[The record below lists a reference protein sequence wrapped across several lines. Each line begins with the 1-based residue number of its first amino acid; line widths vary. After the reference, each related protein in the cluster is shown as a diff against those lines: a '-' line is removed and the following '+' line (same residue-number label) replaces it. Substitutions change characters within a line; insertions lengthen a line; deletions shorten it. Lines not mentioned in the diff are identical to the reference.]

1 MAGAAAGFAIGVAA
15 GLFSLCPHPT
25 TKSGR
30 IIADQIAVVG
40 IRKHIAMS
48 VTPLSDIVDL

>member
-1 MAGAAAGFAIGVAA
+1 LAGAAAGFAIGVAA

-48 VTPLSDIVDL
+48 VTPLSDIIDL